1 MTLELAQKT
10 LADWEAELPAPPA
23 PVAAYVPTVQTG
35 NLVFTS
41 GVLPMKSGSVVF
53 TGQLAADD
61 DNAVAMG
68 HEAAQLCLLNA
79 LSLLKAQLGSLNR
92 IRRIVKLVGFV
103 SSTPEFFQQPQVING
118 ASNLLVEIFGNA
130 FESGGKHARS
140 AVGVAA
146 LPLNASVELELI
158 VEISPN

>member
-1 MTLELAQKT
+1 MTLELTQKT
-10 LADWEAELPAPPA
+10 LADWEAELPAPPV

-35 NLVFTS
+35 QLVFTS
-41 GVLPMKSGSVVF
+41 GVLPMKAAQVAFS
-53 TGQLAADD
+53 GQLSAAD

-68 HEAAQLCLLNA
+68 YEAAQLCLLNA
-79 LSLLKAQLGSLNR
+79 LSLLKAHLGSLSR

-103 SSTPEFFQQPQVING
+103 SSTPDFFQQPQVING
-118 ASNLLVEIFGNA
+118 ASNLLVDIFGDA
-130 FESGGKHARS
+130 IESGGKHARS

-158 VEISPN
+158 VEVSP